1 MKNRTTATL
10 IICSLFFAFFTGAC
24 SYKKVEFDTKS
35 GKTNTV
41 KVGEKFVINL
51 IENHEKNFYWLMKE
65 NSNKLSVD
73 YQGSSFH
80 GDKSGEVSFVFKAM
94 QAGEAEFKFT
104 LNHYN
109 DSTDSK
115 VFKVKVIE

>member
-1 MKNRTTATL
+1 M
-10 IICSLFFAFFTGAC
+10 GGC
-24 SYKKVEFDTKS
+24 SYKKVEFDAKS

-41 KVGEKFVINL
+41 KVGEKFTITL
-51 IENHEKNFYWLMKE
+51 IESHKKNFYWILRE

-73 YQGSSFH
+73 YQGSAFH
-80 GDKSGEVSFVFKAM
+80 GDKSGEVSFVFQAM
-94 QAGEAEFKFT
+94 QIGEAEFTFD

-115 VFKVKVIE
+115 VFKVKVIK